1 MFDSSKVKA
10 VLWDL
15 DDTLYSRIQAA
26 RRTYPG
32 MFRTHLYEGKD
43 DAYIEAAADFMI
55 SHLVRDSMIH
65 ESSFKALFEVFP
77 PNKDFCLRDCQEY
90 YFDHIHEHAVVGVEQ
105 VAVVKKLREL
115 GIKTAIVSNV
125 APDRFAFQHH
135 KIDALGLRPLFDAVV
150 LSGEVGVHKPDRRVF
165 DHATKLLDVPNE
177 ACIFVGDNPN
187 ADIVGAL
194 GAGMEAV
201 WIDVWGDGDRFAG
214 NPKVH
219 RVKSVLEYFDIVP

>member
-1 MFDSSKVKA
+1 MFDPTKTKA

-15 DDTLYSRIQAA
+15 DDTLYSRIEAA

-32 MFRTHLYEGKD
+32 MFRSLLYEDRD

-55 SHLVRDSMIH
+55 HHLVRDSMIH
-65 ESSFKALFEVFP
+65 ESTFQALFQAFP
-77 PNKDFCLRDCQEY
+77 PNKDFRLADCQEY
-90 YFDHIHEHAVVGVEQ
+90 YFDHIHEYAVVGQEQ
-105 VAVVKKLREL
+105 LSVVKKLRAL
-115 GIKTAIVSNV
+115 GIKTAIVTNV
-125 APDRFAFQHH
+125 AADRFAFQRN
-135 KIDALGLRPLFDAVV
+135 KIRTLGLEPYFDAVV

-165 DHATKLLDVPNE
+165 DYATAQLGVANE
-177 ACIFVGDNPN
+177 DCVLVGDNPN
-187 ADIVGAL
+187 ADILGAL

-219 RVKSVLEYFDIVP
+219 RVQSVLEYFQF